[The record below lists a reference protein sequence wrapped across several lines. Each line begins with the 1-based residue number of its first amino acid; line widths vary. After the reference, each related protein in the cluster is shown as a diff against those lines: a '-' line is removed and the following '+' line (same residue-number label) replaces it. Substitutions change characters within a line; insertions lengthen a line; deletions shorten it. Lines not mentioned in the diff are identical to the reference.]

1 MAHGVV
7 RIDNAMGTTVPT
19 YLKSVKYGSAANAES
34 LTDVDNGRIVK
45 LDGKVEGLRDV
56 YYALDQ
62 TTTEAIGK
70 VIAIEQVGLHKYYVI
85 EFYKDVDALIIA
97 SPEVMRE
104 ANLGNLTDFYNIAGT
119 VARAYNIHEKDVF
132 SFTTECIEGE
142 IAEKDEVIAS
152 NGKIKKKEA

>member
-34 LTDVDNGRIVK
+34 LTKVDNGRIVK
-45 LDGKVEGLRDV
+45 LDREVEGLRDV

-62 TTTEAIGK
+62 TTVEAIGK
-70 VIAIEQVGLHKYYVI
+70 VIAVEQAGLLKYFVV

-104 ANLGNLTDFYNIAGT
+104 DNLSNLSDFYNAKGV
-119 VARAYNIHEKDVF
+119 VARAYNIHEKDTF
-132 SFTTECIEGE
+132 GFTSECIDGT
-142 IAEKDEVIAS
+142 IAKGDEVIAS
-152 NGKIKKKEA
+152 NGKIKKKEE